1 VAYGIS
7 TSTEAEE
14 EEGLL
19 ELSSSSSLESK
30 IIYFLPY

>member
-19 ELSSSSSLESK
+19 ELSSSSLESK